1 VAEIKRKLSLGNRE
15 VDVTELDIIKR
26 SGEGLAEYVLEDGS
40 VIRVANVAVVVYR
53 MDGQSDGEGNPL
65 YIVKLGT
72 SVTTVKAQKVDL
84 SQGGKIGGS
93 ST

>member
-15 VDVTELDIIKR
+15 VEVTELDIVKR
-26 SGEGLAEYVLEDGS
+26 SGEGLAEYILEDGS
-40 VIRVANVAVVVYR
+40 VIRVANVAAVVYR

-72 SVTTVKAQKVDL
+72 SVTTVKAQKSNL